1 MMWELECSKQFNVNL
16 YGSLSNIMLNKNC
29 AYDMECQHIYKSKK
43 INRLNMLFQILEA
56 QKIFYMK
63 RSLVRTKLSA
73 KCDETDENNEYKEL
87 ESSVNS
93 KQSNEA
99 SALSEKNIKKMQSLI
114 AVACKAIRVFYAILT
129 KGEDYD
135 SERMLRDIKR
145 PEIYM

>member
-1 MMWELECSKQFNVNL
+1 
-16 YGSLSNIMLNKNC
+16 
-29 AYDMECQHIYKSKK
+29 
-43 INRLNMLFQILEA
+43 MLFQILEA

-73 KCDETDENNEYKEL
+73 KCDETDEINEYKEL

-114 AVACKAIRVFYAILT
+114 VVACKAIRVFYAILT